1 MRRAKVW
8 GSAATV
14 LAAAAMMLGASS
26 VRAGDEAKPAKP
38 KVRAF
43 RLGAGAHLG
52 VSLEDVGKEDL
63 GTLKLSEEKG
73 AVVKEVYPDTP
84 AAKAGLEPGDVI
96 LKFQGEPVWSAA
108 QLARFIRETPAGRT
122 VNLEVSRGGS
132 QRTLQATL
140 DKAGHDLHALTDL
153 NIEMPELPEMPN
165 LQVPMPDMHAF
176 RGPKGNSFSWS
187 FDDDGEN
194 GVRILRNFGLDG
206 RGAKLGI
213 RYQELTDQLAGY
225 FKVEGGVL
233 VSSVDQDGPAGKAG
247 VKAGD
252 VIVKVDGKTV
262 KDSGDL
268 REAVSGLE
276 PGHESTLTVHRDGH
290 PLDLKVTVAGRA
302 RRTPRAPTT

>member
-1 MRRAKVW
+1 MRRLKVM
-8 GSAATV
+8 GSAAAA
-14 LAAAAMMLGASS
+14 LAAAGLIWGGNVA
-26 VRAGDEAKPAKP
+26 RAGDEAKPAKP
-38 KVRAF
+38 KVRAI

-52 VSLEDVGKEDL
+52 VSLGDVGKEDL
-63 GTLKLSEEKG
+63 GALKLSEERG

-84 AAKAGLEPGDVI
+84 AAKAGLEADDVV

-108 QLARFIRETPAGRT
+108 QLARFIRETPPGRT
-122 VNLEVSRGGS
+122 VSLEVSRAGS
-132 QRTLQATL
+132 QRTVQATL
-140 DKAGHDLHALTDL
+140 DKGGHGPQALTDL
-153 NIEMPELPEMPN
+153 NIELPEMPELPD
-165 LQVPMPDMHAF
+165 LKGFAF
-176 RGPKGNSFSWS
+176 PRGHGFSYG
-187 FDDDGEN
+187 FDGDGDN
-194 GVRILRNFGLDG
+194 DVRILRNFGLDG

-252 VIVKVDGKTV
+252 VIVKVDGKAV

-302 RRTPRAPTT
+302 RRPPRAPTT